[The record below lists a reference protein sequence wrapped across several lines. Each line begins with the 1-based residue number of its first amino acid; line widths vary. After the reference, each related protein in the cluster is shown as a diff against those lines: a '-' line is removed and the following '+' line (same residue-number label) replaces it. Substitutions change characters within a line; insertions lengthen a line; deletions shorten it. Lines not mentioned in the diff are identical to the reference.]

1 METTTV
7 TLQSVPDTRD
17 DAFESRLRDLLSR
30 TRKVDVAALDLS
42 PQKSSNSSSSIPAV
56 LLCYAEALRD
66 AHLTPEAEALD
77 QVREKALDKKAFGG
91 LGLQEDEDNN
101 DSTAT
106 SAQQSEALFLVEAWL
121 EAVNSRER
129 AQNFLSYRTS
139 PAEGTRPMTLAQKI
153 FAQHV
158 IGEKPENG
166 LAAGDV
172 VRVGIDWI
180 LASELSC
187 LVEQGMARTW
197 RRLGSPGIWR
207 NDRFWLAGDH
217 VVHPAV
223 AQVPKIKA
231 LVEVAEKAKHEFKMT
246 EYQGM
251 NYTIMHTEFVR
262 ERVEPG
268 MLAIGSDSHSC
279 SGGAVGCLS
288 IGLGTADVMM
298 TLALGETWFKIPESI
313 LIEFVGRPAFGMSG
327 KDVILYILG
336 ELKRNTVAAE
346 RIVEFVGGGLKYLSV
361 DARFAIANMC
371 TEFGAITGIFV
382 PDRITSEYI
391 ARRRRKANRV
401 NSLYF
406 RPDADAEYAGR
417 YTIDLSKVESSV
429 AVYPNPDDVVPVS
442 QMAGRPLDGVF
453 IGACTTTE
461 EELVLAALVLKA
473 GLDRKLPLAKGKRHY
488 VPGSLPIVEKLKDL
502 KLLEIYEA
510 AGFTRGPPGCSY
522 CVGLSAEH
530 ADEGETWLSSQNRN
544 FQNRMGKGAFGH
556 ITSAMVCAA
565 SSFSMSITSPADFLR
580 DLDMDFF
587 QRYRP
592 LPEAD
597 MVSVEYVE
605 PELSGS
611 RDAQTKNKS
620 SSSPLTT
627 TECPPQDTDAEPQ
640 RKLDKITSKIVT
652 LGDFIDTD
660 ALAPGYTLTSC
671 VTDEEFGQ
679 HVLEHTHPD
688 FRAKVRDGQQVV
700 VAGHAFGVG
709 SSREMAVGAL
719 KGAGVQAVIA
729 RSFAFIYGRNQPSL
743 GLLGVTMTDEAFYA
757 VAQEGEEIT
766 LDIPT
771 RTITVAGQTFPF
783 ILSEME
789 YNLTINNGVA
799 ESYRKFGKAIWERF
813 TGRGKMEGDGEV
825 EMPKSMLS
833 GEEGKTEN
841 KKLDW

>member
-1 METTTV
+1 MATTTE
-7 TLQSVPDTRD
+7 TLQRPSETQDNG
-17 DAFESRLRDLLSR
+17 FESKLRDLLSH
-30 TRKVDVAALDLS
+30 TRKVDLSTLSLS
-42 PQKSSNSSSSIPAV
+42 PTKASNAIPGI
-56 LLCYAEALRD
+56 LLRYSDALRG
-66 AHLTPEAEALD
+66 AHQASEAEALD
-77 QVREKALDKKAFGG
+77 QVREKAVDRKAFGG
-91 LGLQEDEDNN
+91 LGLHDDNE
-101 DSTAT
+101 AT
-106 SAQQSEALFLVEAWL
+106 PAQQSEVLFQVEAWL

-129 AQNFLSYRTS
+129 AKNFLSYQS
-139 PAEGTRPMTLAQKI
+139 APAEGTRPMNLAQKI
-153 FAQHV
+153 FTQHV
-158 IGEKPENG
+158 IGEKPAKG

-172 VRVGIDWI
+172 IRIGIDWI
-180 LASELSC
+180 LASELSW
-187 LVEQGMARTW
+187 QGMVRTW
-197 RRLGSPGIWR
+197 RQLGSPGIWR

-231 LVEVAEKAKHEFKMT
+231 MVEVAEKAKNEFKMT

-268 MLAIGSDSHSC
+268 MLAIGSDSHTC

-313 LIEFVGRPAFGMSG
+313 LIDFIGQPAFGMSG

-346 RIVEFVGGGLKYLSV
+346 RIVEFSGEGLKYLSV

-382 PDRITSEYI
+382 PDRITSDYI

-406 RPDADAEYAGR
+406 RPDPDAEYAGR

-442 QMAGRPLDGVF
+442 QMAEKPLDGIF

-461 EELVLAALVLKA
+461 EELVLAALVLKV
-473 GLDRKLPLAKGKRHY
+473 GLDKKLPMAKGKRHY

-556 ITSAMVCAA
+556 ITSAIVCAA
-565 SSFSMSITSPADFLR
+565 SSFSMTITSPADFLKE
-580 DLDMDFF
+580 LDMDFF
-587 QRYRP
+587 RRYRP
-592 LPEAD
+592 LPDVNMAP
-597 MVSVEYVE
+597 VEYVE
-605 PELSGS
+605 PDLSSSSGGSDNDNSTASTASTINPS
-611 RDAQTKNKS
+611 RDAEDK
-620 SSSPLTT
+620 PL
-627 TECPPQDTDAEPQ
+627 EEL
-640 RKLDKITSKIVT
+640 KKITSKIVT

-660 ALAPGYTLTSC
+660 ALAPGSTLTTC
-671 VTDEEFGQ
+671 VTDEEFGE

-688 FRAKVRDGQQVV
+688 FRAKVRGGQQVV
-700 VAGHAFGVG
+700 VAGRAFGVG

-719 KGAGVQAVIA
+719 KGVGVKAVIA

-743 GLLGVTMTDEAFYA
+743 GLLGVTMTDEAFYEA
-757 VAQEGEEIT
+757 AREGEEIT
-766 LDIPT
+766 LDIPA
-771 RTITVAGQTFPF
+771 RTITVGGTKTFPF
-783 ILSEME
+783 TLSEME

-799 ESYRKFGKAIWERF
+799 ESYRRFGKVIWEKF
-813 TGRGKMEGDGEV
+813 TGAGKKEDVKTSIVTAALEGGGE
-825 EMPKSMLS
+825 
-833 GEEGKTEN
+833 GGKIGD